1 MSGASGVGEAEAMAK
16 TSRASRVSVWL
27 RRKRTNGILLHA
39 LGGGAALALGVV
51 VLLVT
56 CWVTHAVCWITLQ
69 SFHLNSAVYVVI
81 SVVFLVLLFIGNA
94 RTDRQYLEE
103 VSVSTGTFSD
113 QVVTFYVPGLG
124 MASNINPLAPD
135 TLHTGVK
142 LITRM
147 LFFGP
152 RLVTA
157 AGRAFVKAVKLG
169 RLDLVGCGAVL
180 EILYQRPG
188 RIAFEELVRA
198 VPGLDPVKVFPQLT
212 QVDGVLFPE
221 QRTGRSHPGAPSCVS
236 RLIKPDGRGQADRLV
251 RSFALP
257 RLRIFCTAMI
267 PRLLT
272 LARVEFVARY
282 AKVQRASG

>member
-1 MSGASGVGEAEAMAK
+1 MAK
-16 TSRASRVSVWL
+16 TLRASRVSVWL
-27 RRKRTNGILLHA
+27 RRKRNSSMVLHA
-39 LGGGAALALGVV
+39 LGGAAALALGIV

-56 CWVTHAVCWITLQ
+56 YWVTHAVCWITLQ
-69 SFHLNSAVYVVI
+69 SFHVNSAVYVVI

-157 AGRAFVKAVKLG
+157 AGRAFVKAVKLR
-169 RLDLVGCGAVL
+169 RLDLAGCGAVL

-188 RIAFEELVRA
+188 RMAFEELVRA

-212 QVDGVLFPE
+212 QVDGVLFLSSEPA
-221 QRTGRSHPGAPSCVS
+221 G
-236 RLIKPDGRGQADRLV
+236 
-251 RSFALP
+251 
-257 RLRIFCTAMI
+257 
-267 PRLLT
+267 LT
-272 LARVEFVARY
+272 LSTELRE
-282 AKVQRASG
+282 QIDQSGR